1 LNGCDYC
8 AFFYFNIS
16 TILLTGRTIQ
26 RSHLELSTGWM
37 KGTPGINKII
47 NYGALEVTGLD

>member
-1 LNGCDYC
+1 
-8 AFFYFNIS
+8 
-16 TILLTGRTIQ
+16 LLTGRTIQ